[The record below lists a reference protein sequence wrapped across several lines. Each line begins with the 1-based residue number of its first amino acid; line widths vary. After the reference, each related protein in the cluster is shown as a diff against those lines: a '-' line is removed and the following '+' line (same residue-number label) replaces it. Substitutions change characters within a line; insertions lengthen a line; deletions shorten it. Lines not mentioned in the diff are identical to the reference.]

1 MFYNSQRAVKND
13 DLQSKILEN
22 DENGILF
29 RVVRSVNSL

>member
-13 DLQSKILEN
+13 DLQSEMLEN